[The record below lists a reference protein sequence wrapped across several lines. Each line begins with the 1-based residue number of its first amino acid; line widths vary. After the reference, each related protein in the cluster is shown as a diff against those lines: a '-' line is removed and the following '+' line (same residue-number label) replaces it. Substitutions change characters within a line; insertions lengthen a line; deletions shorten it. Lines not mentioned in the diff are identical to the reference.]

1 MINSITSPTSGTLGV
16 TLAEAKEHLRVYH
29 SIDDASITSFIYAA
43 TAFVEEY
50 LSYPLVPTTR
60 SIEFYRY
67 NDTSFMRL
75 PVSKV
80 TAITSL
86 SKWDDSDWEVIDS
99 SNLYLQSGGIYFL
112 NGMEYRTD
120 TLLKLVVVCGLTA
133 PTVLIKQAI
142 LMLVNH
148 YYESRESVT
157 VKAGLFPVVVPLG
170 TQSILSMLRER

>member
-1 MINSITSPTSGTLGV
+1 
-16 TLAEAKEHLRVYH
+16 
-29 SIDDASITSFIYAA
+29 
-43 TAFVEEY
+43 
-50 LSYPLVPTTR
+50 
-60 SIEFYRY
+60 
-67 NDTSFMRL
+67 MRL

-112 NGMEYRTD
+112 NGFEYRTD
-120 TLLKLVVVCGLTA
+120 TLLQLVVVCGLTA